1 MFEICKSHRL
11 SSYKNILKTENR
23 RIAVQMSSSWKWP
36 MTDFE
41 HELDILWT
49 ELSDGKQFL
58 SSRFAHFFFT
68 LKQNHF
74 IVVVIESNIV
84 QLFFLLDFNEV
95 WPTCVA
101 LLTQWKTKMASSF
114 SETRTKIQR
123 CKVKALIIA
132 MTKKSQ
138 YCPGE
143 QQEKTI

>member
-23 RIAVQMSSSWKWP
+23 RIAVQMSSSSSSSWKWP

-41 HELDILWT
+41 HELDKLWT

-84 QLFFLLDFNEV
+84 QLFFCLTLMKFGPLVLRYWHNEKQRWLRAFQKHEPRFRDV
-95 WPTCVA
+95 K
-101 LLTQWKTKMASSF
+101 WK
-114 SETRTKIQR
+114 
-123 CKVKALIIA
+123 
-132 MTKKSQ
+132 
-138 YCPGE
+138 P
-143 QQEKTI
+143 